1 MKRRAPVAAPL
12 AEEEDAGALD
22 VDGDLAE
29 AELHGEAPDPLA
41 EEDRRFEASL
51 RPQALGDYVGQDAI
65 RSTLEIAIRAARER
79 GDVLDHVLL
88 CGPPGLGKTSLA
100 QIIAREMGV
109 RCRKTQ
115 GPAIERGGDLAAVLS
130 DLETGDVLFIDE
142 IHGLPRKVEE
152 VLYPAM
158 EEFELDLI
166 VGQGPTARS
175 MRLGL
180 KPFTLVGAT
189 TRAGMLNAPLR
200 DRFGST
206 FRLDFYGESE
216 LARILHRSA
225 RILGVDLHPDGA
237 NEIARRSRGT
247 PRIANRHLKRVRD
260 YAQVEHAQA
269 PIDAAVAAAGLALH
283 RVDPAGLEPMD
294 HAILLAVLDRFSG
307 GPVGIESLA
316 ALLGE
321 ERETIEAVYEPFLV
335 QSGYLERTP
344 RGRMATERAYAHFDR
359 PAPSGPRQG
368 RLL

>member
-1 MKRRAPVAAPL
+1 MANEP
-12 AEEEDAGALD
+12 EDLD
-22 VDGDLAE
+22 F
-29 AELHGEAPDPLA
+29 ELEVSPGNDSIRVSSSDDEG
-41 EEDRRFEASL
+41 RFDASL
-51 RPQALGDYVGQDAI
+51 RPEALTDYVGQDSI
-65 RSTLEIAIRAARER
+65 RETLGIAIRAAKER

-115 GPAIERGGDLAAVLS
+115 GPAVDRGGDLAAILS
-130 DLETGDVLFIDE
+130 DLDEGDVLFIDE
-142 IHGLPRKVEE
+142 IHGLSRKIEE

-158 EEFELDLI
+158 EDFELDLI

-175 MRLGL
+175 MRLSL

-189 TRAGMLNAPLR
+189 TRAGMLDAPLR

-206 FRLDFYGESE
+206 FRLEFYGESD

-225 RILGVDLHPDGA
+225 SILSVDLLPEGA
-237 NEIARRSRGT
+237 MEIARRSRGT

-260 YAQVEHAQA
+260 FAQVQHPGRA
-269 PIDAAVAAAGLALH
+269 IDSGIASAGLELH
-283 RVDPAGLEPMD
+283 RVDPGGLEPMD
-294 HAILLAVLDRFSG
+294 HQILLAVIDRFEG
-307 GPVGIESLA
+307 GPVGVESLA

-321 ERETIEAVYEPFLV
+321 ERETVESVYEPFLV
-335 QSGYLERTP
+335 QEGYLERTP
-344 RGRMATERAYAHFDR
+344 RGRMATRRAYEHFGR
-359 PAPSGPRQG
+359 EVPTGARQG

>member
-1 MKRRAPVAAPL
+1 MANGPDDLDFELEVSPGNDSIAVSSP
-12 AEEEDAGALD
+12 EEEG
-22 VDGDLAE
+22 
-29 AELHGEAPDPLA
+29 
-41 EEDRRFEASL
+41 RFDASL
-51 RPQALGDYVGQDAI
+51 RPEALADYVGQDSI
-65 RSTLEIAIRAARER
+65 RETLGIAIQAAKER

-115 GPAIERGGDLAAVLS
+115 GPAVDRGGDLAAILS
-130 DLETGDVLFIDE
+130 DLDEGDVLFIDE
-142 IHGLPRKVEE
+142 IHGLSRKIEE

-158 EEFELDLI
+158 EDFELDLI

-175 MRLGL
+175 MRLSL

-189 TRAGMLNAPLR
+189 TRAGMLDAPLR

-206 FRLDFYGESE
+206 FRLEFYGESD

-225 RILGVDLHPDGA
+225 SILSVDLLPEGA
-237 NEIARRSRGT
+237 LEIARRSRGT

-260 YAQVEHAQA
+260 FAQVQHPGRA
-269 PIDAAVAAAGLALH
+269 IDATIASGGLELH
-283 RVDPAGLEPMD
+283 RVDPGGLEPMD
-294 HAILLAVLDRFSG
+294 HQILLAVIDRFEG
-307 GPVGIESLA
+307 GPVGVESLA

-321 ERETIEAVYEPFLV
+321 ERETVESVYEPFLV
-335 QSGYLERTP
+335 QEGYLERTP
-344 RGRMATERAYAHFDR
+344 RGRMATRRAYEHFGR
-359 PAPSGPRQG
+359 EVPTGARQG

>member
-1 MKRRAPVAAPL
+1 MSD
-12 AEEEDAGALD
+12 EEQ
-22 VDGDLAE
+22 
-29 AELHGEAPDPLA
+29 
-41 EEDRRFEASL
+41 RFEASL
-51 RPQALGDYVGQDAI
+51 RPETLADYVGQESIRNTLGVAI
-65 RSTLEIAIRAARER
+65 AAARER

-88 CGPPGLGKTSLA
+88 SGPPGLGKTSLA

-115 GPAIERGGDLAAVLS
+115 GPAIERSGDLAAILS
-130 DLETGDVLFIDE
+130 DLEEGDVLFIDE

-158 EEFELDLI
+158 EDFELDLVI
-166 VGQGPTARS
+166 GQGPSART
-175 MRLGL
+175 MRLAL

-200 DRFGST
+200 DRFGT
-206 FRLDFYGESE
+206 AFRLEFYGADD
-216 LARILHRSA
+216 LVRILNRSA
-225 RILGVDLHPDGA
+225 RILGLTLDADGA
-237 NEIARRSRGT
+237 AEIARRSRGT
-247 PRIANRHLKRVRD
+247 PRIANRQLKWVRD
-260 YAQVEHAQA
+260 FAQVHHAGE
-269 PIDAAVAAAGLALH
+269 PVDAAIAAGALELH
-283 RVDPAGLEPMD
+283 RVDPAGLDPMD
-294 HAILLAVLDRFSG
+294 HAILIAVLDRFSG

-344 RGRMATERAYAHFDR
+344 RGRMATQRCWEHFGRAK
-359 PAPSGPRQG
+359 PAGPRQG

>member
-1 MKRRAPVAAPL
+1 MANEPEDLDFELEVSPGNDSIRVSTPD
-12 AEEEDAGALD
+12 EEG
-22 VDGDLAE
+22 
-29 AELHGEAPDPLA
+29 
-41 EEDRRFEASL
+41 RFDASL
-51 RPQALGDYVGQDAI
+51 RPEALTDYVGQESI
-65 RSTLEIAIRAARER
+65 RETLGIAIQAAKER

-115 GPAIERGGDLAAVLS
+115 GPAVDRGGDLAAILS
-130 DLETGDVLFIDE
+130 DLDEGDVLFIDE
-142 IHGLPRKVEE
+142 IHGLSRKIEE

-158 EEFELDLI
+158 EDFELDLI

-175 MRLGL
+175 MRLSL

-189 TRAGMLNAPLR
+189 TRAGMLDAPLR

-206 FRLDFYGESE
+206 FRLEFYGESD

-225 RILGVDLHPDGA
+225 SILSVDLLPEGA
-237 NEIARRSRGT
+237 MEIARRSRGT

-260 YAQVEHAQA
+260 FAQVQHPGRA
-269 PIDAAVAAAGLALH
+269 IDSSIASAGLEMH
-283 RVDPAGLEPMD
+283 RVDPGGLEPMD
-294 HAILLAVLDRFSG
+294 HQILLAVIDRFEG
-307 GPVGIESLA
+307 GPVGVESLA

-321 ERETIEAVYEPFLV
+321 ERETVESVYEPFLV
-335 QSGYLERTP
+335 QEGYLERTP
-344 RGRMATERAYAHFDR
+344 RGRMATRRAYEHFGR
-359 PAPSGPRQG
+359 EVPTGARQG